1 MTRTLLN
8 LSLPFALVAMGLF
21 PGVYKAFADEHLV
34 VAADVVDRETL
45 KNFVLGARSR
55 LESVQDEG
63 ELDAVLTDFRTS
75 EEWKQ
80 GSIYIFI
87 TGYDGTSFFH
97 GAIPER
103 EGTNNID
110 QEDSNGVKITQE
122 NIAAAKAGGGFVEYL
137 WDNPAIEGADES
149 PKVSYVAPIEILG
162 ATYYIGAGLYLKPEE
177 TNVAPS
183 SWGRLKGRV

>member
-8 LSLPFALVAMGLF
+8 LSLSFALVAMGLF

-63 ELDAVLTDFRTS
+63 ELDAILESFRTD

-103 EGTNNID
+103 EGVNVID
-110 QEDSNGVKITQE
+110 QEDSNGVKVVQQ
-122 NIAAAKAGGGFVEYL
+122 NIAAAQAGGGFTRKRYR
-137 WDNPAIEGADES
+137 PSG
-149 PKVSYVAPIEILG
+149 VAG
-162 ATYYIGAGLYLKPEE
+162 
-177 TNVAPS
+177 NVTGTGSSMPRPS
-183 SWGRLKGRV
+183 GG